1 MDCLSEIFCSQKIK
15 DHDKQL
21 IQIPS
26 APCQPHHQDLV
37 KNDSNYKKKR
47 RANDKERD
55 SLTRKNLVQTK
66 ILHRD
71 IERHRR
77 QEMATVYATLR
88 SHLPYESIKLRV
100 LLSFFYAKMF
110 IRESAHY
117 QIKKLEIK
125 RKKLENLALC
135 SPKDDKCFRDYVT
148 INSCDCGVEILINER
163 VPLSRVLKELVKRQL
178 NVVSCVSTKVDERL
192 LHRIQLELDMTG
204 VVHIMHDPPKYL
216 LDGMIVKMKIRQS
229 TESYN
234 LTNSYFPF
242 VSLGN
247 WMMTHMMMP
256 EAVIMRRWIF
266 PQRSIFLGLYLFL

>member
-1 MDCLSEIFCSQKIK
+1 MDRLSEIFCSQKIK

-88 SHLPYESIKLRV
+88 SHLPYESIKGKRS
-100 LLSFFYAKMF
+100 LSDHIQGAVNYIKNL
-110 IRESAHY
+110 ENNV
-117 QIKKLEIK
+117 KKLEIK

-192 LHRIQLELDMTG
+192 LHRIQLEEND
-204 VVHIMHDPPKYL
+204 
-216 LDGMIVKMKIRQS
+216 
-229 TESYN
+229 
-234 LTNSYFPF
+234 
-242 VSLGN
+242 VSC
-247 WMMTHMMMP
+247 T
-256 EAVIMRRWIF
+256 
-266 PQRSIFLGLYLFL
+266 